1 MITPLYCG
9 TLFTLNELI
18 MAYTGLTVE
27 YAVNAKGDRWFIPY
41 NAPEASKADQLAQ
54 CGKMSPDGAGSKD

>member
-1 MITPLYCG
+1 
-9 TLFTLNELI
+9 

-27 YAVNAKGDRWFIPY
+27 YVVKTTGDRLFIPV

-54 CGKMSPDGAGSKD
+54 CIKVSPDAVEKVAS